1 MMDNGTNGTNGTA
14 DGTAL
19 GFAGRVLYHACPG
32 NDPDRF
38 RAAAG
43 VYLSPIQLMLTAC
56 LAVAVLSVVPQL
68 AMRAERAVLD
78 LLKGVS
84 RRCCCCGGGGGSG
97 AAAAAAVPAGT
108 SEKTRSVK
116 VAPAKGPQPD
126 AMQGT
131 PSSTTGMAKED
142 GADRAGDAEATA
154 VEEGGRKEDVEDAT
168 GGIPEKGR
176 RKGPRGRRLGGR
188 GGRGGHVGAQQHP
201 GRRSH

>member
-1 MMDNGTNGTNGTA
+1 MDNVTNGTNGTA

-32 NDPDRF
+32 NAPDRF

-43 VYLSPIQLMLTAC
+43 VYLNPIQLMLTAC

-84 RRCCCCGGGGGSG
+84 RRCCCCGGGGAAA
-97 AAAAAAVPAGT
+97 AAAAAAVPAGR

-131 PSSTTGMAKED
+131 E
-142 GADRAGDAEATA
+142 
-154 VEEGGRKEDVEDAT
+154 EEGGQFDDDGSGTLWRCVQHDRDGQ
-168 GGIPEKGR
+168 GGWR
-176 RKGPRGRRLGGR
+176 GPRGRRGGD
-188 GGRGGHVGAQQHP
+188 GR
-201 GRRSH
+201 